1 MIIKQILFFI
11 LLPVL
16 FIYTQEQEIKK
27 LFPGKWKLNVNNSE
41 VYEEWIM
48 ESETEL
54 TGKSYSINNGEQ
66 DIGEVLFLKKYA
78 GTWAYVAIPE
88 GQNITLFKLINYSSN
103 EFVFEN
109 EEHDFPQRIIYEF
122 SDDDKLSVA
131 IEGIVN
137 GKMKRKEFNYITVND

>member
-1 MIIKQILFFI
+1 MIVKQILFFI

-27 LFPGKWKLNVNNSE
+27 LFPGKWKLNVNNNE

-78 GTWAYVAIPE
+78 GTWAYVAIPKE
-88 GQNITLFKLINYSSN
+88 QNITLFKLIKYSSN
-103 EFVFEN
+103 KFVFEN
-109 EEHDFPQRIIYEF
+109 AEHDFPQRIIYEF

>member
-1 MIIKQILFFI
+1 MIVKQILFFI

-27 LFPGKWKLNVNNSE
+27 SFPGKWKLNVNNSE

-88 GQNITLFKLINYSSN
+88 GQNITLFKLIKYSSN
-103 EFVFEN
+103 KFVFEN

-137 GKMKRKEFNYITVND
+137 GKMERKEFNYITVND

>member
-1 MIIKQILFFI
+1 MVVKQILFFI

-54 TGKSYSINNGEQ
+54 TGKSYSINNGVQ
-66 DIGEVLFLKKYA
+66 DIGEVLFLKKFA
-78 GTWAYVAIPE
+78 EIWAYVAIPE
-88 GQNITLFKLINYSSN
+88 GQNITLFKLIKYSSN
-103 EFVFEN
+103 KFVFEN

>member
-54 TGKSYSINNGEQ
+54 TGKSYSINNGVQ
-66 DIGEVLFLKKYA
+66 DIGEVLFLKKFA
-78 GTWAYVAIPE
+78 EIWAYVAIPE
-88 GQNITLFKLINYSSN
+88 GQNITLFKLIKYSSN
-103 EFVFEN
+103 KFVFEN
-109 EEHDFPQRIIYEF
+109 AEHDFPQRIIYEF
-122 SDDDKLSVA
+122 SDDEKLSVA

>member
-41 VYEEWIM
+41 VYEEWKI
-48 ESETEL
+48 ENETEL
-54 TGKSYSINNGEQ
+54 TGKSYTIKNGLQ
-66 DIGEVLFLKKYA
+66 YIDEVLYIKKFA
-78 GTWAYVAIPE
+78 DIWAYVAIPE

>member
-1 MIIKQILFFI
+1 MVVKQILFFI

-78 GTWAYVAIPE
+78 GTWAYVAIPK
-88 GQNITLFKLINYSSN
+88 GQNITLFRLVNYSSN

>member
-1 MIIKQILFFI
+1 MIVKQILFFI

-27 LFPGKWKLNVNNSE
+27 LFPGKWKLNENNSE

-88 GQNITLFKLINYSSN
+88 GQNITLFRLVNYSSN